1 MNIRMIEPHELDQLL
16 ALYTHLHHQD
26 NPLPE
31 PAVVQS
37 VWRELMASPRHR
49 YFGAFLDNA
58 LVASCTITVT
68 PNLTRGCKPYGV
80 IENVVTH
87 ADHRNQGHGKAV
99 LVQALSFAW
108 SVGCYKVMLLTGS
121 KDQAT
126 LQFYESAGF
135 DRHEKQAFI
144 AKPSA

>member
-1 MNIRMIEPHELDQLL
+1 
-16 ALYTHLHHQD
+16 
-26 NPLPE
+26 
-31 PAVVQS
+31 
-37 VWRELMASPRHR
+37 
-49 YFGAFLDNA
+49 
-58 LVASCTITVT
+58 
-68 PNLTRGCKPYGV
+68 
-80 IENVVTH
+80 VTH

>member
-1 MNIRMIEPHELDQLL
+1 MNIRIIEPHELDQLL
-16 ALYTHLHHQD
+16 ALYTHLHHLD

-58 LVASCTITVT
+58 LVASCTITVS